1 MNNNLRK
8 GLKGV
13 QKWKDKYNMEKRE
26 KERECKEAQ
35 TDFVTPKQ

>member
-13 QKWKDKYNMEKRE
+13 QKWKDEYNMEKRE
-26 KERECKEAQ
+26 KEREHKQAQ
-35 TDFVTPKQ
+35 TDLATPKQ